1 MSGMMEQKHM
11 SYFGYQIAL
20 GNHNLIDENKLNAI
34 DFNTTLYLDLK
45 VAKFYKGLWLHN
57 FEHLDLNKEEHGF
70 IKILV

>member
-45 VAKFYKGLWLHN
+45 VAKFYKGL
-57 FEHLDLNKEEHGF
+57 
-70 IKILV
+70 